1 MISNFKTIADTV
13 VEVYLT
19 KEERGKDDD
28 SKTVQEV
35 KKELL
40 SEFVPD
46 LDPVHIEEIIQRAR
60 HRANVNKF
68 EEVNDKENIIANEE
82 EENMGY

>member
-1 MISNFKTIADTV
+1 M
-13 VEVYLT
+13 
-19 KEERGKDDD
+19 
-28 SKTVQEV
+28 EV

-60 HRANVNKF
+60 DRSNKNVLDEN
-68 EEVNDKENIIANEE
+68 NDKKNIMADEAE